1 MRSAGLVLVG
11 RLCLGVGCR
20 VTCDVGEAHV
30 LASQQ

>member
-11 RLCLGVGCR
+11 RLCLGIGCH
-20 VTCDVGEAHV
+20 VTPDVGEAHV